1 MKVEHRIIRT
11 GDTYQLQRKFP
22 NGPSEIWVT
31 KRHKVNNGKPGPFM
45 TIDFFNTIVDHIREE
60 PGGKESIISL
70 SKSTVQHLK
79 KLNFDKA
86 TIERMIGHE
95 VPEYG
100 VEK

>member
-1 MKVEHRIIRT
+1 M
-11 GDTYQLQRKFP
+11 
-22 NGPSEIWVT
+22 NGPSGIWVI
-31 KRHKVNNGKPGPFM
+31 KRYKVNNGKPGPFM
-45 TIDFFNTIVDHIREE
+45 TIDFFNTIIDHIRAE
-60 PGGKESIISL
+60 PDGKDSIIHL

-100 VEK
+100 VKK